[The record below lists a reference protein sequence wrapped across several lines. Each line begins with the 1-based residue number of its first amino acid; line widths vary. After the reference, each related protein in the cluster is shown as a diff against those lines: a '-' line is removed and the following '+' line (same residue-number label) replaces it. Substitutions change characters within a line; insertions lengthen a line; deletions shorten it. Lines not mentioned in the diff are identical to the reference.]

1 MKLTMINKMN
11 AWMQGG
17 MFKVCLATGVLASAF
32 ALTSCEDFFEQESE
46 YVIYEEGNALDNP
59 ADTIYSVIGIANKL
73 QVIADRT
80 ILLGEVRGDLVDVTN
95 ATHADLRDVATFN
108 IGSENK
114 YNNPRDYYAV
124 INNCNYFI
132 AKADTAL
139 KNNRNEA
146 IFLREYAAVKG
157 FRAWTYLQLAIN
169 YGEVPFVTTP
179 ILTKEEADAV
189 YPAMGIKDIC
199 EWLIQDLQGLEDIE
213 TPKYGTIRSNDSRLF
228 YFPIR
233 LLQGELNLW
242 AGNYK
247 AAALAYYNFINKRN
261 GLNSYYAT
269 SLNRVNWD
277 EKADWNGYIVN
288 GTLGQTSET
297 YGGQNELITMIPGD
311 SIPAEGVYS
320 ELRGLYNTYSAQGNQ
335 RVYNGPFQLT
345 PSAGLIEYS
354 RGLQNCVLS
363 AANML
368 QKRDTLYVPFNIQE
382 EMRGDLRMYMWY
394 TESYGTYNGDRIDVQ
409 SISKF
414 QSRNVHIYRRTMVY
428 LRLAEALNR
437 AGYPHF
443 AYQILASG
451 VNNKVIKEQV
461 MPYYNTPEDSLW
473 LQQFD
478 FPDNRYILLTEHRF
492 GNLNSDNASDA
503 NANTMGLHSRGS
515 GWSPANAYYQMPDD
529 TTMTAEDRLAY
540 QMEKVEDMIVDE
552 AALEC
557 CLEGI
562 RYYDLMRVALRRPE
576 DPAYLA
582 NKIYGRKGK
591 NNVGIMQSEIKT
603 NLLDQRNWYLNWY
616 GQIGM
621 K

>member
-1 MKLTMINKMN
+1 MKLKMINKKN

-17 MFKVCLATGVLASAF
+17 LGKVCLAAGVLASAF
-32 ALTSCEDFFEQESE
+32 ALTSCEDFFDQKSE

-73 QVIADRT
+73 QMIADRT
-80 ILLGEVRGDLVDVTN
+80 ILLGEVRGDLVDVTD
-95 ATHADLRDVATFN
+95 ATNADLRDVATFN

-157 FRAWTYLQLAIN
+157 FRAWTYLQLVLN

-179 ILTKEEADAV
+179 ILTKEEADAE
-189 YPAMGIKDIC
+189 YPVKGIKEIC
-199 EWLIQDLQGLEDIE
+199 EWLLNDLQGLEDVEI
-213 TPKYGTIRSNDSRLF
+213 PKYGTIRNNDSRLF

-242 AGNYK
+242 SENYK
-247 AAALAYYNFINKRN
+247 AAALAYYNFISKRN

-269 SLNRVNWD
+269 SLNRINWS
-277 EKADWNGYIVN
+277 EVADWNTFIYN
-288 GTLGQTSET
+288 GFPTVYASEV

-320 ELRGLYNTYSAQGNQ
+320 ELRGLYNTYSAQGNTL
-335 RVYNGPFQLT
+335 VYNGPFQLT
-345 PSAGLIEYS
+345 PSAGMIELS
-354 RGLQNCVLS
+354 RGQQNCVLG

-382 EMRGDLRMYMWY
+382 EMRGDLRMYRWFTSSY
-394 TESYGTYNGDRIDVQ
+394 TTHNGEQIDYQ
-409 SISKF
+409 EISKF
-414 QSRNVHIYRRTMVY
+414 QTRNVHIYRRTMVY
-428 LRLAEALNR
+428 LRMAEALNR
-437 AGYPHF
+437 AGYPMF
-443 AYQILASG
+443 AYKILSSG
-451 VNNKVIKEQV
+451 VNNKVIEEEV
-461 MPYYNTPEDSLW
+461 MPFYNTPADSAW
-473 LQQFD
+473 LKQFD
-478 FPDNRYILLTEHRF
+478 FPTNRYILLTEHRF
-492 GNLNSDNASDA
+492 GNLNSENASDA

-515 GWSPANAYYQMPDD
+515 GWAPANKYYQVD
-529 TTMTAEDRLAY
+529 TTKTVDEQIL
-540 QMEKVEDMIVDE
+540 QVEDMIVDE
-552 AALEC
+552 GALEFA
-557 CLEGI
+557 LEGI
-562 RYYDLMRVALRRPE
+562 RYYDLMRVAMRRT
-576 DPAYLA
+576 DNPAYLRD
-582 NKIYGRKGK
+582 KIYGRKGK
-591 NNVGIMQSEIKT
+591 NNVGAMQAEIT
-603 NLLDQRNWYLNWY
+603 TDLLDQRNWFMKWY
-616 GQIGM
+616 DEIGI

>member
-1 MKLTMINKMN
+1 MN
-11 AWMQGG
+11 AKSMIKKQMRTAFGA
-17 MFKVCLATGVLASAF
+17 VCLLASAF
-32 ALTSCEDFFEQESE
+32 ALTSCEDFFAQESE
-46 YVIYEEGNALDNP
+46 YVIYEEGNALNNP

-73 QVIADRT
+73 QAIADRT
-80 ILLGEVRGDLVDVTN
+80 ILLGEVRGDLVDVTD
-95 ATHADLRDVATFN
+95 ATHADLRDVALFN

-157 FRAWTYLQLAIN
+157 FRAWTYLQLVLN
-169 YGEVPFVTTP
+169 YGQVPFVTTP
-179 ILTKEEADAV
+179 ILTKEEADAD
-189 YPAMGIKDIC
+189 YPVMGINEIC
-199 EWLIQDLQGLEDIE
+199 NWLIQDLQGLEDVE

-247 AAALAYYNFINKRN
+247 EAALAYYNFISKRN
-261 GLNSYYAT
+261 GLNSVYAT
-269 SLNRVNWD
+269 SLNRINWT
-277 EKADWNGYIVN
+277 EQADWNSFISN
-288 GTLGQTSET
+288 GLTGIYSNES
-297 YGGQNELITMIPGD
+297 YGGQNELITMIAGD
-311 SIPAEGVYS
+311 SIPAEGIYS
-320 ELRGLYNTYSAQGNQ
+320 ELRGLYNTYSTQGNT

-345 PSAGLIEYS
+345 PSAGMIELS
-354 RGLQNCVLS
+354 RGQQNCVLG

-368 QKRDTLYVPFNIQE
+368 QKRDTLYVPFNIQD
-382 EMRGDLRMYMWY
+382 EMRGDLRMYMWL
-394 TESYGTYNGDRIDVQ
+394 TESYGSYNGQRIDVQ
-409 SISKF
+409 YISKF
-414 QSRNVHIYRRTMVY
+414 QTRNVHIYRRTMVY

-443 AYQILASG
+443 AYQILSTG
-451 VNNKVIKEQV
+451 VNNQVIQEKV
-461 MPYYNTPEDSLW
+461 MPYYSQTDSVW
-473 LQQFD
+473 LSQFD
-478 FPDNRYILLTEHRF
+478 FPANRYILLTEHRF

-515 GWSPANAYYQMPDD
+515 GWTPANKYYQMPDD

-540 QMEKVEDMIVDE
+540 QIEKVEDMIVDE
-552 AALEC
+552 AALEL
-557 CLEGI
+557 CLEGT
-562 RYYDLMRVALRRPE
+562 RFYDLMRVALRRPE
-576 DPAYLA
+576 NPAYLA
-582 NKIYGRKGK
+582 NKIYGRKGV
-591 NNVGIMQSEIKT
+591 NNAGVMQSEIAT
-603 NLLDQRNWYLNWY
+603 DLLDQRNWYLNWY
-616 GQIGM
+616 GQIGI